1 MILECRRA
9 LLLGCLH
16 SSRPWE
22 RDATVSEDDALMM
35 MMMMMLMM
43 MMMIV
48 VGREKN

>member
-22 RDATVSEDDALMM
+22 RDATISEDYALMM
-35 MMMMMLMM
+35 MMLM